1 MTKKDDL
8 KALLAAKRPA
18 ITNSMAGDRE
28 EQKARQI
35 LAALVAKLGG
45 LPDTVELADRALIG
59 DRFDEIAAHTVRG
72 GVSIHAVVY
81 FRGDRFAAA
90 GAGESTK
97 YIYPAL
103 RDRVDLPSVPKSWT
117 KPKDRHPYAKSREIL
132 ESILAARKA

>member
-8 KALLAAKRPA
+8 KSLLQSRRPVVVA
-18 ITNSMAGDRE
+18 SSSDRE

-35 LAALVAKLGG
+35 LSALIDKLGG
-45 LPDTVELADRALIG
+45 LPDAVELADRELIG
-59 DRFDEIAAHTVRG
+59 DAFDAIASRTVRG
-72 GVSIHAVVY
+72 QVSIHAVVY
-81 FRGDRFAAA
+81 FRGSTYAAA